1 MHAETATSVSRVQ
14 FVAERGSFGPAAL
27 SGGPKMI
34 RRAGMETMSDAI
46 LTVEDDDRIRT
57 AIRVALEDEGFVV
70 HEAPS
75 AELAL
80 EQLEQAPVDLVLIDV
95 RLPGMGGFELVRR
108 LRTDSTVPIVMVSAL
123 SDSHDIVAGLEAGAD
138 DYVTK
143 PFVLKELAARVR
155 ANLRR
160 VNHLSSGSGDDLR
173 SAPIVLGDL
182 ELRHD
187 EALVL
192 RDGEPLSLTKTEFH
206 LLSELA
212 VNPGVVLSRERLLER
227 VWGYDYFGDT
237 RLVDAH
243 IRRLRTKVER
253 NPSEPELILTVRGL
267 GYKLDP

>member
-1 MHAETATSVSRVQ
+1 MADE
-14 FVAERGSFGPAAL
+14 
-27 SGGPKMI
+27 
-34 RRAGMETMSDAI
+34 I

-57 AIRVALEDEGFVV
+57 AIRVALEDEGFTVR
-70 HEAPS
+70 EAPS
-75 AELAL
+75 AEAAL
-80 EQLEQAPVDLVLIDV
+80 ETLGVSMVDLVLVDV

-108 LRTDSTVPIVMVSAL
+108 LRHDSTVPIVMVSAL

-160 VNHLSSGSGDDLR
+160 ANDLSAASGEDPR
-173 SAPIVLGDL
+173 SAPMVFGDL
-182 ELRHD
+182 EIRHA

-192 RDGEPLSLTKTEFH
+192 RGGERLSLTKTEFR

-212 VNPGVVLSRERLLER
+212 VSAGAVMSREQLLEA

-243 IRRLRTKVER
+243 VRRLRTKVER
-253 NPSEPELILTVRGL
+253 DPSDPELILTVRGL
-267 GYKLDP
+267 GYKLDS